1 MKNLMSGCILF
12 RKVKKQWSQI
22 YDKKQKNIIKKK
34 LLQTFLVVKTS

>member
-1 MKNLMSGCILF
+1 MKNLMSGCILS

-34 LLQTFLVVKTS
+34 ITSNLSRC

>member
-22 YDKKQKNIIKKK
+22 YDKNLIKKI
-34 LLQTFLVVKTS
+34 

>member
-22 YDKKQKNIIKKK
+22 YDKKQKKYN
-34 LLQTFLVVKTS
+34 